1 MLSVENSNVT
11 KMEAMTT
18 QKSNIYQLIQHDAFL
33 VSIACNEFGKI

>member
-11 KMEAMTT
+11 KMETLKT

-33 VSIACNEFGKI
+33 VSIACNEFVKV